1 MLQMYILFFIIQAI
15 YKNNS
20 SQNKCPVKLNF
31 TGHLISYHS
40 SAEREVFE
48 PIALTAYI
56 SATLLSKFQIGNET
70 VTIFNR

>member
-1 MLQMYILFFIIQAI
+1 MYILFFIIQAI

-40 SAEREVFE
+40 SAERGGYE
-48 PIALTAYI
+48 PISPKILIIKVITI
-56 SATLLSKFQIGNET
+56 SKSTL
-70 VTIFNR
+70 VTI

>member
-1 MLQMYILFFIIQAI
+1 MYILFFIIQAI

-40 SAEREVFE
+40 SAEREGDE
-48 PIALTAYI
+48 LTLFKI
-56 SATLLSKFQIGNET
+56 LIIK
-70 VTIFNR
+70 VTIISKCRVVTI

>member
-1 MLQMYILFFIIQAI
+1 MYILFFIIQAI

-40 SAEREVFE
+40 SAEREGYE
-48 PIALTAYI
+48 LTLFKILTIKVITI
-56 SATLLSKFQIGNET
+56 SKYRV
-70 VTIFNR
+70 VTI

>member
-31 TGHLISYHS
+31 TGHLMSYHS
-40 SAEREVFE
+40 SAERGDYE
-48 PIALTAYI
+48 PTPQYP
-56 SATLLSKFQIGNET
+56 
-70 VTIFNR
+70 

>member
-1 MLQMYILFFIIQAI
+1 MYILFFIIQAI

-40 SAEREVFE
+40 SAEREVYE
-48 PIALTAYI
+48 PTLFKILIIKAIII
-56 SATLLSKFQIGNET
+56 SKYCV
-70 VTIFNR
+70 VTI